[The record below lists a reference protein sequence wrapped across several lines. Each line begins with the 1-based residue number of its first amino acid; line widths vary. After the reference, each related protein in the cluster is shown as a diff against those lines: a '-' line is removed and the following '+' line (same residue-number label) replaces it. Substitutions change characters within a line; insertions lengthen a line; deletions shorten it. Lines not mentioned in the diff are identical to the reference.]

1 MRTHCILAGV
11 SLVVCLMGARSQSL
25 LVVNQG
31 DATVSVIDPQT
42 GKQVASIEEHTPGVH
57 GHEIAVSADGKTA
70 FLPIYGSVGV
80 GKPGIDGHEMLI
92 LDVPSRRIIDHVD
105 FGHGVRPHMPLLDE
119 ASGML
124 YVTTELDKTV
134 TVIDP
139 KTHRIVGTIPTG
151 AEQSHMLILSH
162 DGKTGYTANV
172 GPGSVSVLDM
182 RERKTLAVI
191 PVAAEVQR
199 IAISNDDKWVFTS
212 DPKQPR
218 MAVIDTS
225 TRKVAKWI
233 DLPGIGYGAKPTT
246 DGKWLLVA
254 IPTAGKVAVVDL
266 ATMTVKN
273 TVEVPLA
280 PQEVVIRPDQK
291 VAYVSCNTSG
301 KVAAIDLTTWKTDLI
316 AAGPL
321 ADGMIW
327 VPSRKRQPV
336 R

>member
-1 MRTHCILAGV
+1 M
-11 SLVVCLMGARSQSL
+11 CLMGARAQSL

-42 GKQVASIEEHTPGVH
+42 GKQVATIKEHTAGVH
-57 GHEIAVSADGKTA
+57 GHEIAVSPDGKTA

-92 LDVPSRRIIDHVD
+92 LDVPSRKIIDRVD

-119 ASGML
+119 ASGLL

-134 TVIDP
+134 TVFDP

-162 DGKTGYTANV
+162 DGKMGYTANV

-182 RERKTLAVI
+182 RKRKMLAVI

-225 TRKVAKWI
+225 TRKVTKWI
-233 DLPGIGYGAKPTT
+233 ELPGMGYGAKPTA

-254 IPTAGKVAVVDL
+254 IPAAGKVAVVDL

-316 AAGPL
+316 TAGPL

-327 VPSRKRQPV
+327 VP
-336 R
+336 

>member
-1 MRTHCILAGV
+1 MC
-11 SLVVCLMGARSQSL
+11 LVGARAQSL

-42 GKQVASIEEHTPGVH
+42 EKQVATIEEHVSGVH
-57 GHEIAVSADGKTA
+57 GHEIAVSTDGKTA

-92 LDVPSRRIIDHVD
+92 LDVPSRKIIDHVD

-119 ASGML
+119 ASGLL

-139 KTHRIVGTIPTG
+139 KTHRIVGAIPTG

-182 RERKTLAVI
+182 RGRKTLAVI
-191 PVAAEVQR
+191 PIAAGVQR
-199 IAISNDDKWVFTS
+199 IAISNDDRWVFTS
-212 DPKQPR
+212 DVKQPR

-225 TRKVAKWI
+225 TRKIAKWI
-233 DLPGIGYGAKPTT
+233 ELPGLGYGAKPTA
-246 DGKWLLVA
+246 DGKSLLVA
-254 IPTAGKVAVVDL
+254 IPAAGKVAVVDL

-273 TVEVPLA
+273 TVDVPLA

-301 KVAAIDLTTWKTDLI
+301 KVAAIDLATWKTDVI
-316 AAGPL
+316 AAGPQ
-321 ADGMIW
+321 ADGLVW
-327 VPSRKRQPV
+327 VP
-336 R
+336 

>member
-1 MRTHCILAGV
+1 MGV
-11 SLVVCLMGARSQSL
+11 SLVVCLMGARAQSL

-42 GKQVASIEEHTPGVH
+42 DKQVATIAEHVSGVH

-139 KTHRIVGTIPTG
+139 KTYRIVGAIPTG

-182 RERKTLAVI
+182 RGRKTLAVI
-191 PVAAEVQR
+191 PVATGVQR

-212 DPKQPR
+212 DVKQPR

-233 DLPGIGYGAKPTT
+233 ELPGLGYGAKPTA
-246 DGKWLLVA
+246 DGKLLLVA
-254 IPTAGKVAVVDL
+254 IPAAGKVAVVDL

-301 KVAAIDLTTWKTDLI
+301 KVAAIDLATWKTDLI
-316 AAGPL
+316 AVGPQ

-327 VPSRKRQPV
+327 VP
-336 R
+336 

>member
-1 MRTHCILAGV
+1 MC
-11 SLVVCLMGARSQSL
+11 LVGARAQSL

-31 DATVSVIDPQT
+31 DATVSVIDPQAE
-42 GKQVASIEEHTPGVH
+42 KQVATIEEHVSGVH
-57 GHEIAVSADGKTA
+57 GHEIAVSTDGKTA

-92 LDVPSRRIIDHVD
+92 VDVPSRRIIDHVD

-119 ASGML
+119 ASGLL

-139 KTHRIVGTIPTG
+139 KTHRIVGAIPTG

-182 RERKTLAVI
+182 RGRKTLAVI
-191 PVAAEVQR
+191 PIAAGVQR
-199 IAISNDDKWVFTS
+199 IAISNDDRWVFTS
-212 DPKQPR
+212 DVKQPR

-225 TRKVAKWI
+225 TRKIAKWI
-233 DLPGIGYGAKPTT
+233 ELPGLGYGAKPTA
-246 DGKWLLVA
+246 DGKSLLVA
-254 IPTAGKVAVVDL
+254 IPAAGKVAVVDL

-273 TVEVPLA
+273 TVDVPLA

-301 KVAAIDLTTWKTDLI
+301 KVAAIDLATWKTDVI
-316 AAGPL
+316 AAGPQ
-321 ADGMIW
+321 ADGLVW
-327 VPSRKRQPV
+327 VP
-336 R
+336 

>member
-1 MRTHCILAGV
+1 M
-11 SLVVCLMGARSQSL
+11 CLMGARAQSL

-42 GKQVASIEEHTPGVH
+42 DKQVATIAEHVSGVH
-57 GHEIAVSADGKTA
+57 GHEIAVSTDGKTA

-139 KTHRIVGTIPTG
+139 KTHRIVGAIPTG

-182 RERKTLAVI
+182 RGRKTLAVI
-191 PVAAEVQR
+191 PVATGVQR

-212 DPKQPR
+212 DVKQPR

-225 TRKVAKWI
+225 THKVAKWVE
-233 DLPGIGYGAKPTT
+233 LPGLGYGAKPTA
-246 DGKWLLVA
+246 DGKSLLVA
-254 IPTAGKVAVVDL
+254 IPAAGKVAVIDL

-301 KVAAIDLTTWKTDLI
+301 KVAAINLATWKTDLI
-316 AAGPL
+316 AAGPQ

-327 VPSRKRQPV
+327 VP
-336 R
+336 

>member
-1 MRTHCILAGV
+1 MATIAEHV
-11 SLVVCLMGARSQSL
+11 S
-25 LVVNQG
+25 
-31 DATVSVIDPQT
+31 
-42 GKQVASIEEHTPGVH
+42 GVH
-57 GHEIAVSADGKTA
+57 GHEIAVSTDGKTA

-139 KTHRIVGTIPTG
+139 KTHRIVGAIPTG

-182 RERKTLAVI
+182 RGRKTLAVI
-191 PVAAEVQR
+191 LVAAGVQR

-212 DPKQPR
+212 DAKQPR

-233 DLPGIGYGAKPTT
+233 ELPGLGYGAKPTA
-246 DGKWLLVA
+246 DGKSLLVA
-254 IPTAGKVAVVDL
+254 IPAAGKVAVVDL

-301 KVAAIDLTTWKTDLI
+301 KVAAIDLATWKTDLI
-316 AAGPL
+316 AAGPQ

-327 VPSRKRQPV
+327 VP
-336 R
+336 

>member
-1 MRTHCILAGV
+1 
-11 SLVVCLMGARSQSL
+11 VCLVGARAQSL

-42 GKQVASIEEHTPGVH
+42 EKQVATIEEHVSGVH
-57 GHEIAVSADGKTA
+57 GHEIAVSTDGKTA

-92 LDVPSRRIIDHVD
+92 VDVPSRKIIDHVD

-119 ASGML
+119 ASGLL

-139 KTHRIVGTIPTG
+139 KTHRIVGAIPTG

-182 RERKTLAVI
+182 RGRKTLAVI
-191 PVAAEVQR
+191 PVATGVQR
-199 IAISNDDKWVFTS
+199 IAISNDDRWVFTS
-212 DPKQPR
+212 DVKQPR

-225 TRKVAKWI
+225 TRKIAKWI
-233 DLPGIGYGAKPTT
+233 ELPGLGYGAKPTA
-246 DGKWLLVA
+246 DGKSLLVA
-254 IPTAGKVAVVDL
+254 IPAAGKVAVVDL

-273 TVEVPLA
+273 TVDVPLA

-301 KVAAIDLTTWKTDLI
+301 KVAAIDLATWKTDVI
-316 AAGPL
+316 AAGPQ
-321 ADGMIW
+321 ADGLVW
-327 VPSRKRQPV
+327 VP
-336 R
+336 

>member
-1 MRTHCILAGV
+1 
-11 SLVVCLMGARSQSL
+11 MGARAQSL

-42 GKQVASIEEHTPGVH
+42 DKQVATIAEHVSGVH

-139 KTHRIVGTIPTG
+139 KTYRIVGAIPTG

-182 RERKTLAVI
+182 RGRKTLAVI
-191 PVAAEVQR
+191 PVATGVQR

-212 DPKQPR
+212 DVKQPR

-233 DLPGIGYGAKPTT
+233 ELPGLGYGAKPTA
-246 DGKWLLVA
+246 DGKLLLVA
-254 IPTAGKVAVVDL
+254 IPAAGKVAVVDL

-301 KVAAIDLTTWKTDLI
+301 KVAAIDLATWKTDLI
-316 AAGPL
+316 AVGPQ

-327 VPSRKRQPV
+327 VP
-336 R
+336 

>member
-1 MRTHCILAGV
+1 MRKHCILAGV
-11 SLVVCLMGARSQSL
+11 SLVVCVMGARAQSL

-42 GKQVASIEEHTPGVH
+42 GKQVATIEEHTPEVH

-70 FLPIYGSVGV
+70 FLPIYGSAGV

-139 KTHRIVGTIPTG
+139 KTHRIVGRIPTG

-162 DGKTGYTANV
+162 NGKTGYTANV

-182 RERKTLAVI
+182 RERKTLTVI

-212 DPKQPR
+212 DAKQPR

-233 DLPGIGYGAKPTT
+233 ELPGMGYGAKPTA
-246 DGKWLLVA
+246 DGRWLLVA
-254 IPTAGKVAVVDL
+254 IPAAGQVAVVDL

-280 PQEVVIRPDQK
+280 PQEVVIRPDQR

-301 KVAAIDLTTWKTDLI
+301 KVAAIDLTTWKMNLI
-316 AAGPL
+316 TAGPL

-327 VPSRKRQPV
+327 VP
-336 R
+336 